1 MSDGFFIA
9 VLGAG
14 FLAGIVLTLIML
26 GVSYGMDNKR
36 ELGTDNDMRVYIPSR
51 DRNRS
56 GNKRMAEIASDEL
69 GAILHTMGSTLNLD
83 KSERA
88 YIDEAVDRLERLDRL
103 EKWVQGNTRA

>member
-1 MSDGFFIA
+1 MSDGFIA

-36 ELGTDNDMRVYIPSR
+36 EHGTDTDMRIYVPSR
-51 DRNRS
+51 SRNR
-56 GNKRMAEIASDEL
+56 GGDKRMAEIASEEL
-69 GAILHTMGSTLNLD
+69 GAILHTMGLTLNLD